1 MIFTN
6 LHLPETQK
14 QIKLV
19 CAGKSGVYLIT
30 NLRNNNRYI
39 GCAISKK
46 ITLNRLYMRFRN
58 HFFHL
63 HKPFPITRVVKK
75 YGVHAFSWQ
84 ILEFTEISTTRT
96 RETFYIQSLRPE
108 YNVSGFLESSR
119 GFSPARH
126 TRERMVSRYSE
137 ERRLRI
143 GGLNP
148 NCPLSP
154 EVRENLS
161 RAAQNRT
168 AEQKTRARSTRA
180 PAVFPRKTATR
191 RKRAS
196 QLRVLSLHFF
206 NKKMHEK
213 WREACTAFNK
223 KQFSK
228 ATQVLDQT
236 GKVCGTYSSL
246 RQACRKWNGDYRTF
260 KRIVKSGTLHCK
272 LKIYVKYVS

>member
-14 QIKLV
+14 HIKML

-30 NLRNNNRYI
+30 NLRNKNRYI
-39 GCAISKK
+39 GSALSKK
-46 ITLNRLYMRFRN
+46 ATLNRLYTRFRN

-63 HKPFPITRVVKK
+63 HKPFPITRAVKK
-75 YGVHAFSWQ
+75 HGVHAFSWQ

-108 YNVSGFLESSR
+108 YNVLGFAESRR
-119 GFSPARH
+119 GFSHTPR
-126 TRERMVSRYSE
+126 TRERVVSGYSQ

-143 GGLNP
+143 GDFNR
-148 NCPLSP
+148 NRSLSP
-154 EVRENLS
+154 EVKKILS

-168 AEQKTRARSTRA
+168 AEQKARHKA
-180 PAVFPRKTATR
+180 ACAVF
-191 RKRAS
+191 
-196 QLRVLSLHFF
+196 
-206 NKKMHEK
+206 NKE
-213 WREACTAFNK
+213 
-223 KQFSK
+223 QFSK